1 MELDALTAVSPID
14 GRYAGKCAELRE
26 VFSEYGLVKRRV
38 QVECAW
44 LEALCDAKAIRECRA
59 LTAAE
64 RKALRALADVLTET
78 EADVV
83 RRARNH
89 KITSKPKNADPVTY
103 KMATAFEAL
112 LGYLY
117 LDGQEE
123 RLQAVMERAARVIEE
138 A

>member
-1 MELDALTAVSPID
+1 MDYKTYNSIALAFLGDAVYE
-14 GRYAGKCAELRE
+14 R
-26 VFSEYGLVKRRV
+26 F
-38 QVECAW
+38 
-44 LEALCDAKAIRECRA
+44 IRERILRHGSVGA
-59 LTAAE
+59 DRMHREAVRYVKAAAQE
-64 RKALRALADVLTET
+64 QSLRALADVLTET

-117 LDGQEE
+117 LDGQED
-123 RLQAVMERAARVIEE
+123 RSQAVMERAARVIEE

>member
-1 MELDALTAVSPID
+1 MDYKTYNSIALAFMGDAVYE
-14 GRYAGKCAELRE
+14 R
-26 VFSEYGLVKRRV
+26 F
-38 QVECAW
+38 
-44 LEALCDAKAIRECRA
+44 IRERILRGGTAGADKMHRA
-59 LTAAE
+59 AVRYVKAAAQE
-64 RKALRALADVLTET
+64 ACLRAMLEDLNET

-117 LDGQEE
+117 LSGQEE
-123 RLQAVMERAARVIEE
+123 RLAELMEQAARIIEN
-138 A
+138 